1 METFDMA
8 LQDTPPRNAPDD
20 LMDMMQNDIDDD
32 RPVNSVTSSKVRAV
46 ANSLLQSVASN
57 PYMEERAEND
67 VADMIPDLPFV
78 VVADAPES
86 AQSATVPEPT
96 PNEVSN
102 EPSVAEGAVTKGD
115 LEVLSQDFKK
125 PVQKVLSGRV
135 E

>member
-1 METFDMA
+1 
-8 LQDTPPRNAPDD
+8 
-20 LMDMMQNDIDDD
+20 MDMMQNDIDDD